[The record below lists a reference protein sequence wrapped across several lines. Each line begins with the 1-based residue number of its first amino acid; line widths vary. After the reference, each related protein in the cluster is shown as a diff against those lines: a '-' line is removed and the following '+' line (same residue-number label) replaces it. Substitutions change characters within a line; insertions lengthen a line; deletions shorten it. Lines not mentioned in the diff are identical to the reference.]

1 MAYDNVCKYLAE
13 RFPEQFARWLT
24 GEVARLRLYRR
35 YPHLSVR
42 QVVKVLRTAN
52 AIDLR
57 KTGSERVFQTSFRL
71 ERLSHEFDVV
81 RLWECDLRAGADRQ
95 ALLPFR
101 VLSQVEDP
109 AETLREVVSELESLA
124 DPSERRELAAA
135 TAVLAGL
142 ALDRGLIRQIMRSLD
157 MRESVIYQ
165 EWRAEALREG
175 LEEGRK
181 EGRREG
187 RREGLQLGLQQGL
200 QQGLQHGEATLVLRL
215 LRRKLGSLDPALE
228 NKIWALSTS
237 QLEALGEALLDFS
250 SSEELTAWLARQLET
265 AGAPLS
271 AHRAR
276 VGRNVSKMQ

>member
-1 MAYDNVCKYLAE
+1 
-13 RFPEQFARWLT
+13 
-24 GEVARLRLYRR
+24 
-35 YPHLSVR
+35 
-42 QVVKVLRTAN
+42 VLRTAN

-142 ALDRGLIRQIMRSLD
+142 ALDRGLIGRS
-157 MRESVIYQ
+157 
-165 EWRAEALREG
+165 
-175 LEEGRK
+175 
-181 EGRREG
+181 
-187 RREGLQLGLQQGL
+187 
-200 QQGLQHGEATLVLRL
+200 
-215 LRRKLGSLDPALE
+215 
-228 NKIWALSTS
+228 
-237 QLEALGEALLDFS
+237 
-250 SSEELTAWLARQLET
+250 
-265 AGAPLS
+265 
-271 AHRAR
+271 
-276 VGRNVSKMQ
+276 